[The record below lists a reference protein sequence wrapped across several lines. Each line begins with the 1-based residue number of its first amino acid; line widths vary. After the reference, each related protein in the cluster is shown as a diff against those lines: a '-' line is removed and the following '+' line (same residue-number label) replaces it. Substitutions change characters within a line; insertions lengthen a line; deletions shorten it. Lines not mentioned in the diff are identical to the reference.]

1 MKKNSLFEKQNLFP
15 VSFSRHT
22 LSQQKSIKRNCVWFV
37 SWQKNIS
44 NVSTRPSWTIL
55 YTNSSPILLC
65 HLMLCFYIYIPFE
78 RYVHFFFCFSTS
90 MTKKKEK
97 QKCFFFLN
105 VIQFVCVI
113 VWICRERWEIC
124 TCRVCVCVR
133 WPLGCFYHFRS
144 TKSHLCKQKK
154 NVVLILLMIWRWCY
168 GTYITSFSSPY
179 VCVLFPPLIIYLR
192 HQPNP
197 KKHHNIVL
205 CNSLVILS
213 LSPFVHW
220 FSIRPPIKSP
230 SPSLCWMT

>member
-1 MKKNSLFEKQNLFP
+1 MFLYLHTVWTVRTFLLLFF
-15 VSFSRHT
+15 
-22 LSQQKSIKRNCVWFV
+22 
-37 SWQKNIS
+37 NI
-44 NVSTRPSWTIL
+44 ND
-55 YTNSSPILLC
+55 
-65 HLMLCFYIYIPFE
+65 
-78 RYVHFFFCFSTS
+78 
-90 MTKKKEK
+90 KKKGK
-97 QKCFFFLN
+97 TKMFFFLN

-230 SPSLCWMT
+230 PLPLLDDLNLLNKALSTHHRTFNIHVQLT